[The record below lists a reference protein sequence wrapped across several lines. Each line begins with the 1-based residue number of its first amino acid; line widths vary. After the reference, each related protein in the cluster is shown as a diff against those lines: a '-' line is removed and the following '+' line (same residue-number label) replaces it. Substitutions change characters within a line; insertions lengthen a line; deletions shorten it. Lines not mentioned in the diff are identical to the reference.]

1 MSEFRNVLGE
11 SENVVRN
18 VLGESDKILNRALD
32 NPYINTSIKILLGL
46 YAAFAAPRLPKSLV
60 NLFDNIVVRII
71 FAFCIVFMATRDPSI
86 AILIAVAFVVTLQT
100 ANKLRLYDTSLSAK
114 DNTLEEGVDV
124 VKDAASSAA
133 EFVGDGVNV
142 VKDMASSGASLV
154 EDIVNEGGNLAR
166 DISSKLDFDGGNSNI
181 DHLEGAEVP
190 KCVQQSATLE
200 TSNETHSIQSN
211 VAQCSNPNS
220 CLQTFEHSNCAQGLQ
235 TNVPSGYDVNEV
247 PDNLNEDKMD

>member
-1 MSEFRNVLGE
+1 VE
-11 SENVVRN
+11 
-18 VLGESDKILNRALD
+18 
-32 NPYINTSIKILLGL
+32 
-46 YAAFAAPRLPKSLV
+46 
-60 NLFDNIVVRII
+60 
-71 FAFCIVFMATRDPSI
+71 
-86 AILIAVAFVVTLQT
+86 
-100 ANKLRLYDTSLSAK
+100 
-114 DNTLEEGVDV
+114 V